1 MASQLPTSNINH
13 NLILALMLNSNGR
26 IKPHFRNLME
36 KSSQI
41 QQVYDWEK
49 NTFSKQIHKVYLK
62 YVIK

>member
-26 IKPHFRNLME
+26 IKPHFRNLVE

-41 QQVYDWEK
+41 K
-49 NTFSKQIHKVYLK
+49 FNKCMTGRKTLFLNK
-62 YVIK
+62 YIKST